1 MSEMTIANK
10 KLMLAGMFL
19 SKFNRQGLEALGY
32 KSLQEA
38 SDIDL
43 AVGRIAVAAGVKCD
57 GASTLKIEIG
67 AR

>member
-1 MSEMTIANK
+1 MSEMTIENK

-38 SDIDL
+38 YNSFAL
-43 AVGRIAVAAGVKCD
+43 AVGGKPSSVNPTFHVRPKFQLF
-57 GASTLKIEIG
+57 S
-67 AR
+67 R